1 MKPIATWLRRLL
13 ALPFIV
19 LGVAA
24 MVACYV
30 LAFLITA
37 ILGQADFAR
46 CAGALHLFTK
56 KD

>member
-1 MKPIATWLRRLL
+1 MITWLRRLI

-30 LAFLITA
+30 IAFLITA

-46 CAGALHLFTK
+46 CCRAFHQFTK
-56 KD
+56 QD